1 MELLVILFLYKIKN
15 VKKDLKSI
23 QKNKICIYAL
33 DLFVL
38 VLPNFFLLLLLL
50 LLLLFRFIFGKY
62 YFFLILEN

>member
-50 LLLLFRFIFGKY
+50 LLLFRFIFGKY